1 MTASAPRPQVSSGSG
16 QGATVPVRPSGGR
29 RDHRIDALRGVA
41 LLMMFVD
48 HIPQNVLNRFT
59 LRNVGFADA
68 AEIFVLLAGYASWL
82 AYGRNFQRVGLRAG
96 VGRVW
101 RRCARLYVFQ
111 AVMVVVTTAT
121 IRYWRAFWPVPV
133 DFLEPELAH
142 GLSSFWRVMF
152 LDALP
157 SNLNILPLYM
167 VLLGVFPLIYLL
179 IRTSLRLTLAL
190 SGGLWLLINLDPSI
204 NFPNWLDPD
213 GWYFDPLAWQF
224 LFTLGACGAVV
235 AGRHDG
241 SLPRRGWL
249 RWACGVYLAVSAL
262 EAFPWQQWGLPDLR
276 PFALTAPDKSV
287 LAPLRLL
294 DVLAIFYLVQ
304 SSHGVRGAAE
314 GRIGRVMALFGRHSL
329 EVFSVG
335 TVIDLYAR
343 LVFTSFGSGW
353 MLQIAVNVI
362 GFTILWGLAAVL
374 DRVRVRQKQLQ
385 AGRAPAAEVRGNPA
399 PAATVMERAH

>member
-1 MTASAPRPQVSSGSG
+1 MTSSVSQRPPSRSRGAPGAGQAGAAAPRR
-16 QGATVPVRPSGGR
+16 A
-29 RDHRIDALRGVA
+29 RDHRVDALRGVA

-82 AYGRNFQRVGLRAG
+82 AYGRNFDRVGLRAG
-96 VGRVW
+96 LGRVW

-121 IRYWRAFWPVPV
+121 IRAWRSFWPVPV

-142 GLSSFWRVMF
+142 GLSAFWRVMF

-157 SNLNILPLYM
+157 SNLNILPLYI
-167 VLLGVFPLIYLL
+167 VLLAAFPLVYLL
-179 IRTSLRLTLAL
+179 MRRSLVLTLAL
-190 SGGLWLLINLDPSI
+190 SGGLWLLINLDPTI

-224 LFTLGACGAVV
+224 LFTLGACASVL
-235 AGRHDG
+235 AGRRGG
-241 SLPRRGWL
+241 SLPAVGWL
-249 RWACGVYLAVSAL
+249 RGLCGAYLVLSAF
-262 EAFPWQQWGLPDLR
+262 EVFPWSLWGLPDLR
-276 PFALTAPDKSV
+276 PFAIPAPDKSV
-287 LAPLRLL
+287 LAPLRLV
-294 DVLAIFYLVQ
+294 DVMAIFYLVQ
-304 SSHGVRGAAE
+304 SSHGARGVAE
-314 GRIGRVMALFGRHSL
+314 GRFGRLMALFGRHSL
-329 EVFSVG
+329 EIFAAG

-353 MLQIAVNVI
+353 MLQVAVNVI
-362 GFTILWGLAAVL
+362 GFSILWGLATVL
-374 DRVRVRQKQLQ
+374 DRRRVRQKMQ
-385 AGRAPAAEVRGNPA
+385 
-399 PAATVMERAH
+399 AATEPGREMTTPPVSGLKRAH

>member
-1 MTASAPRPQVSSGSG
+1 MTSSASRPQGAARPHARSSW
-16 QGATVPVRPSGGR
+16 GR

-82 AYGRNFQRVGLRAG
+82 AYGRNFARVGLRAG
-96 VGRVW
+96 LGRVM

-111 AVMVVVTTAT
+111 AIMVVVTTAT
-121 IRYWRAFWPVPV
+121 IRYWRGFWPVPV

-157 SNLNILPLYM
+157 SNLNILPLYI
-167 VLLGVFPLIYLL
+167 VLLGCFPLIYLL
-179 IRTSLRLTLAL
+179 MRASLLLTLAV
-190 SGGLWLLINLDPSI
+190 SGGLWLLTNLDPAI

-224 LFTLGACGAVV
+224 LFTLGACASVL
-235 AGRHDG
+235 AARHDG
-241 SLPRRGWL
+241 SLPRLGWL
-249 RWACGVYLAVSAL
+249 RVACGAYLAVSAL
-262 EAFPWQQWGLPDLR
+262 EAFPWSQWGLPDLR
-276 PFALTAPDKSV
+276 PFVVVAPDKSV

-294 DVLAIFYLVQ
+294 DVMAIFYLVQ
-304 SSHGVRGAAE
+304 SSHATRHMAE

-329 EVFSVG
+329 EVFATG

-343 LVFTSFGSGW
+343 LVFTTFGAGW
-353 MLQIAVNVI
+353 WLQIAVNVI
-362 GFTILWGLAAVL
+362 GFTILWALATVL
-374 DRVRVRQKQLQ
+374 DRQRIRQKERM
-385 AGRAPAAEVRGNPA
+385 AGASAAKDHDAPSSSVPGLK
-399 PAATVMERAH
+399 RAH

>member
-1 MTASAPRPQVSSGSG
+1 MTSSASRSPGDPVAARARP
-16 QGATVPVRPSGGR
+16 GGGT
-29 RDHRIDALRGVA
+29 RDHRVDALRGVA

-82 AYGRNFQRVGLRAG
+82 AYGRNFDRVGLRAG
-96 VGRVW
+96 VDRVL

-121 IRYWRAFWPVPV
+121 IRRWRHFWPVPV

-142 GLSSFWRVMF
+142 GLNSFWRVMF

-157 SNLNILPLYM
+157 SNLNILPLYI
-167 VLLGVFPLIYLL
+167 VLLLAFPLIYLL
-179 IRTSLRLTLAL
+179 IRRGLVLTLML
-190 SGGLWLLINLDPSI
+190 SGGLWVLINVDPTI

-224 LFTLGACGAVV
+224 LFTLGACAAVL
-235 AGRHDG
+235 AGRHGG
-241 SLPRRGWL
+241 SLPRVHWL
-249 RWACGVYLAVSAL
+249 RVLCCAYLAVSAL
-262 EAFPWQQWGLPDLR
+262 EAFPWSLWGLPDLR
-276 PFALTAPDKSV
+276 PFAVAAPDKSV

-294 DVLAIFYLVQ
+294 DVMSIFYLVQ
-304 SSHGVRGAAE
+304 SSVVARRGAE
-314 GRIGRVMALFGRHSL
+314 GRLGQVMALFGRHSL

-343 LVFTSFGSGW
+343 LVFTTFGDGW
-353 MLQIAVNVI
+353 GLQIAVNVI
-362 GFTILWGLAAVL
+362 GFAILWGLATVL
-374 DRVRVRQKQLQ
+374 DRRRVRQKEAAARAKQ
-385 AGRAPAAEVRGNPA
+385 AAADRSGPALSTPAA
-399 PAATVMERAH
+399 RAVLENMH